1 MKYMMNSEYKPRV
14 INDCILDCKCKIH
27 GQVLNGDC
35 ADTAFSSERMKAMS
49 KNLTKTFMKDCMKLD
64 NQQIRQTK
72 ASLSEAVTF
81 IQDCIALSEAIAE
94 DKAQCA
100 KDEKLEMPADQ
111 EIKLGAEDKALIDK
125 LFHDKNPELQVD
137 QIRDATVN
145 ALLAEDKKA
154 QEIKDSLSIANAQVS
169 NGGDPET
176 LKEAVSR
183 IEHRGPTSLMNAII
197 NRVTTMAVQD
207 INENSKTPMT
217 VGEIMKENAE
227 EIRDRATMIYALY
240 EMANVLGIHKYT
252 VNEIKAEAEKIY
264 YGK

>member
-1 MKYMMNSEYKPRV
+1 
-14 INDCILDCKCKIH
+14 
-27 GQVLNGDC
+27 
-35 ADTAFSSERMKAMS
+35 
-49 KNLTKTFMKDCMKLD
+49 
-64 NQQIRQTK
+64 
-72 ASLSEAVTF
+72 
-81 IQDCIALSEAIAE
+81 
-94 DKAQCA
+94 
-100 KDEKLEMPADQ
+100 MPADQ